1 MQTLPT
7 YTTTGQTIT
16 FNYDQPL
23 QLTILTSSIVRV
35 FTDRGETQAS
45 FAIEGDKLLPTEFKL
60 TDATDHYVLTT
71 DALQLHL
78 DAERHL
84 DVYDQDGHALVTDYR
99 GARIPL
105 DRGTDQAHEELAA
118 AEGHTVTQENA
129 PGAYQIIKA
138 LVPNESL
145 YGLGDKTGY
154 LDKRGYEYE
163 NWNNDFPAPQTEV
176 LPNLYKSIPV
186 LFGLKNGHPYG
197 LFFDNPYRNKLDL
210 GKEDPCYYFYAADAG
225 NSDYY
230 VIGGA
235 NLKAVVTNYTY
246 LTGRTP
252 LPQKWTLGYQQSRW
266 GYSTSQA
273 KVETI
278 IANFKKYDLPLDAI
292 HLDID
297 YMDGYRVFTWNRD
310 QYQGDPRK
318 LIASLQ
324 ADGIKVVPIIDPGV
338 KEDPNYPIFAEGVQK
353 GYFAKTPDGQLY
365 INKVWP
371 GNSAFPDF
379 ARPEVQ
385 AWWAKNET
393 FLTNLGVAGIW
404 TDMNEPA
411 SFNGEIPNDVVFS
424 DQAGPA
430 THAKIHNVYGHNMAK
445 ATYTG
450 LKAQTGKRPYVITR
464 AAYAGTQKYST
475 VWTGDNHSMWLHLQM
490 MIPQLCNLGL
500 SGFSFAGT
508 DIGGFGSDTTPEL
521 LTRWIE
527 AAIFSP
533 LLRNHAA
540 LGTRS
545 QEPWVFGEP
554 TLSIYRKY
562 LQLRY
567 RLIPYLYDE
576 FAREAHSGLPVM
588 RPLVLNYPN
597 DPRVRNLNDEFMVGD
612 QLLAAPILQPAQT
625 KRLVYLPAGQWID
638 FWNHATY
645 AGNQDVVVDAPLD
658 RLPLFVKAN
667 TLLPWGPAVSH
678 VDPTPLTSM
687 TFKLFGATGDYH
699 HYQDNGTD
707 FNYQNG
713 EWNDYLVSVPKDAP
727 VTVQL
732 THHGYQPVYSRINV
746 ELADRVARLTYDAT
760 TKTYQPLP

>member
-1 MQTLPT
+1 MRTLPT
-7 YTTTGQTIT
+7 YQTDQQTIT
-16 FNYDQPL
+16 FNFEKPL
-23 QLTILTSSIVRV
+23 QITVVTDSVLRI
-35 FTDRGETQAS
+35 FTDRHEPGTS
-45 FAIEGDKLLPTEFKL
+45 YAIEGDPSRPTDFRL
-60 TDATDHYVLTT
+60 TDEGDYY
-71 DALQLHL
+71 QLVTANLILKL
-78 DAERHL
+78 DAERHV
-84 DVYDQDGHALVTDYR
+84 DVYDQAGHALVTDYR
-99 GARIPL
+99 GSRTPL
-105 DRGTDQAHEELAA
+105 DRGTDAEHEKLAA
-118 AEGHTVTQENA
+118 AEGHAVNTADNQDNFE
-129 PGAYQIIKA
+129 
-138 LVPNESL
+138 LVKQLATDEHL

-154 LDKRGYEYE
+154 LDKRGYAYD
-163 NWNNDFPAPQTEV
+163 NWNNDHPAPQMEV

-197 LFFDNPYRNKLDL
+197 IFFDNSYRTHLDL
-210 GKEDPCYYFYAADAG
+210 GKENQTYYYYSAVAG
-225 NSDYY
+225 NEDYY

-235 NLKAVVTNYTY
+235 TLKAVVTNYTA

-273 KVETI
+273 KVQDI
-278 IANFKKYDLPLDAI
+278 IDNFKKYDLPLDAI

-297 YMDGYRVFTWNRD
+297 YMDGYRVFTWNND
-310 QYQGDPRK
+310 QYQGDPQK
-318 LIASLQ
+318 FIDALKQ
-324 ADGIKVVPIIDPGV
+324 EGIKVIPIIDPGV
-338 KEDPNYPIFAEGVQK
+338 KEDPDYDIFAEGVKK
-353 GYFAKTPDGQLY
+353 GYFAKTPSGEVY

-379 ARPEVQ
+379 GRPEVRH
-385 AWWAKNET
+385 WWAKNGE
-393 FLTNLGVAGIW
+393 FLTKLGVAGIW
-404 TDMNEPA
+404 IDMNEPA
-411 SFNGEIPNDVVFS
+411 SFEGEVPSDIRFS
-424 DQAGPA
+424 DQNLPS
-430 THAKIHNVYGHNMAK
+430 THNKIHNVYGHNMAK
-445 ATYTG
+445 ATYEG

-475 VWTGDNHSMWLHLQM
+475 VWTGDNHSMWPHLQM

-567 RLIPYLYDE
+567 RFVPYLYDL
-576 FAREAHSGLPVM
+576 FANEAKTGIPVL
-588 RPLVLNYPN
+588 RPLVLNYE
-597 DPRVRNLNDEFMVGD
+597 DDARVQNINDEFMVGD
-612 QLLAAPILQPAQT
+612 NLLVAPIVQPAQT

-645 AGNQDVVVDAPLD
+645 AGNQDIVVDAPLD
-658 RLPLFVKAN
+658 KLPLFVKQN

-678 VDPTPLTSM
+678 IDTTPLTSM
-687 TFKLFGATGDYH
+687 TFKCFGTQGTYQ
-699 HYQDNGTD
+699 HYQDNDTD
-707 FNYQNG
+707 FKYQDG
-713 EWNDYLVSVPKDAP
+713 EWNNYQITVNGDDVS
-727 VTVQL
+727 VQL
-732 THHGYQPVYSRINV
+732 THHGYEPVYQQIHV
-746 ELADRVARLTYDAT
+746 ELAEKSVTLMHDA
-760 TKTYQPLP
+760 KTNAYHV